1 MIYIIITVIL
11 FGHHRKCS
19 TANIIPYILTLT
31 PTKIFLYLGNKMLQ
45 VILKINNPV
54 LSEKDDAIQLK
65 GRNKSIL
72 DEIQLV
78 RNQSL
83 KAIKGVHQT
92 IFKKFMI
99 VQKRIWKCY

>member
-1 MIYIIITVIL
+1 M
-11 FGHHRKCS
+11 
-19 TANIIPYILTLT
+19 TLT
-31 PTKIFLYLGNKMLQ
+31 PTKIFLYLANKMLQ

-65 GRNKSIL
+65 GRNKNIL